1 MTFDNGLCW
10 RWPSSDLLR
19 RRSIVGSITFF
30 GSHVM
35 RATNTKNQWIGV
47 RNNLKHPMWSI
58 FHGKIHGFQFWFS
71 LPIDWSDS
79 RSDHWM
85 RNVDLAESNLSLGW
99 CWIWTRSSSFPLR
112 NRALFWLRPNWL
124 KRLKTSKKH
133 EFPCRR
139 LPRWIRKYLFS
150 SALESAWNVH
160 GLA

>member
-1 MTFDNGLCW
+1 MDYVEYDPQVICYGEGLLLARSHSLEAMLCVPPILKINGLVW
-10 RWPSSDLLR
+10 ETIW
-19 RRSIVGSITFF
+19 
-30 GSHVM
+30 
-35 RATNTKNQWIGV
+35 N
-47 RNNLKHPMWSI
+47 PMWSI
-58 FHGKIHGFQFWFS
+58 FHGTIHGFQFWFS